1 MQTTRVVETIVK
13 LWLYFTNEVFIKDS
27 FLSGYL
33 KFFTLLYSNSF
44 VKVFW
49 DRKKKKIYCSV
60 QSINFQFVSKGN
72 TLPSLLPRLFNKTTN
87 NRRNEIYRI
96 VWRVIFNEKTSV
108 HDIKPNF
115 IPLVWARASTTKV
128 FSAKHKETDRE
139 IIEREEEAFRKCDF
153 KLRQAQYPPRYC
165 KSLALDFFSFD
176 FFYPSLRYHRRSI

>member
-1 MQTTRVVETIVK
+1 MIIFHQRGLHQRFFPFRIFKIFHIIIFKKFSETEK
-13 LWLYFTNEVFIKDS
+13 
-27 FLSGYL
+27 
-33 KFFTLLYSNSF
+33 
-44 VKVFW
+44 
-49 DRKKKKIYCSV
+49 RKRIYCSV

-72 TLPSLLPRLFNKTTN
+72 TLPSLLPQPFNKTTN

-139 IIEREEEAFRKCDF
+139 IIEREEEAFRKRDF

>member
-49 DRKKKKIYCSV
+49 DGKKKKDLLLR
-60 QSINFQFVSKGN
+60 SIDQFSIRIKGKYL
-72 TLPSLLPRLFNKTTN
+72 TLPPPPFNKTTN

-139 IIEREEEAFRKCDF
+139 IIEREEEAFRKRDF